1 MSKLEHMPRN
11 DCIEINP
18 KLLDPVNDQ
27 ELNDYIISLD
37 PPDEF
42 NDLDDW
48 SNDIDIFMQGLCDQ
62 LKSDDL
68 WLRAK
73 VKEMWENFQWNYPYH
88 QALHV

>member
-42 NDLDDW
+42 DDLDD
-48 SNDIDIFMQGLCDQ
+48 
-62 LKSDDL
+62 
-68 WLRAK
+68 
-73 VKEMWENFQWNYPYH
+73 
-88 QALHV
+88 